1 MARTLVPR
9 ERNPVGEG
17 KGRLLG
23 LDYGSHRI
31 GTALSDPLGVTAQP
45 LPAIRRRG
53 ERRDIEAIGDLVR
66 EYSVDGV
73 VLGLPLML
81 NGTEGEQAKRARA
94 FGERIAER
102 LGVPVTTWD
111 ERMTTVQ
118 AERHLIASGVRR
130 EKRKEIRDSLSALL
144 LLQSL
149 LDFRNRT

>member
-1 MARTLVPR
+1 M
-9 ERNPVGEG
+9 EKG

-31 GTALSDPLGVTAQP
+31 GVAVSDPLGLIAQP
-45 LPAIRRRG
+45 LQAIRRRG
-53 ERRDIEAIGDLVR
+53 DNRDIESIGALVR
-66 EYSVDGV
+66 EFSVEAV

-81 NGTEGEQAKRARA
+81 DGTEGIQAKRARD
-94 FGERIAER
+94 FGDKISGAI
-102 LGVPVTTWD
+102 GVAVEPWD

-130 EKRKEIRDSLSALL
+130 EKRKEIRDSLSAVL

-149 LDFRNRT
+149 LDFRNQK

>member
-1 MARTLVPR
+1 
-9 ERNPVGEG
+9 VGEE

-31 GTALSDPLGVTAQP
+31 GAALSDPLGVTAQP
-45 LPAIRRRG
+45 LPAIHRRG

>member
-1 MARTLVPR
+1 V
-9 ERNPVGEG
+9 EKG

-31 GTALSDPLGVTAQP
+31 GVAVSDPLGLIAQP
-45 LPAIRRRG
+45 LQAIRRRG
-53 ERRDIEAIGDLVR
+53 DNRDIESIGALVR
-66 EYSVDGV
+66 EFSVEAV

-81 NGTEGEQAKRARA
+81 DGTEGVQAKRARD
-94 FGERIAER
+94 FGAK
-102 LGVPVTTWD
+102 LGGAIGVAIEPWD

-130 EKRKEIRDSLSALL
+130 EKRKEIRDSLSAVL

-149 LDFRNRT
+149 LDFRNQK

>member
-1 MARTLVPR
+1 MQSA
-9 ERNPVGEG
+9 
-17 KGRLLG
+17 GRLLA

-31 GTALSDPLGVTAQP
+31 GAALSDPLGITAQP

-53 ERRDIEAIGDLVR
+53 DRRDIEAIGELVR
-66 EYSVDGV
+66 DHSVEGV

-81 NGTEGEQAKRARA
+81 NGTEGEQARRARE
-94 FGERIAER
+94 FGRKIFEQ

-130 EKRKEIRDSLSALL
+130 EKRKQLRDSLAALL

-149 LDFRNRT
+149 LDFRNRDDASR